1 MATEVLDGV
10 SPTSAAEISWEL
22 RERRVGGSTK
32 GRPTPRNALT
42 ELAPS
47 RWLWYFVCMH
57 NKTIDADTIIAA
69 LPTLDAEELGRVRA
83 AVESMS
89 RRSGGSTVLE
99 RRSYRYGLLQLEVR
113 TYARRDSTVAQRGPY
128 WYFKY
133 REDGRQKTF
142 YIGKTDN
149 PEAVVDK
156 KL

>member
-1 MATEVLDGV
+1 LAG
-10 SPTSAAEISWEL
+10 
-22 RERRVGGSTK
+22 RQRVF
-32 GRPTPRNALT
+32 PTPRNALA
-42 ELAPS
+42 ELAP
-47 RWLWYFVCMH
+47 RRRLWYCVCMH
-57 NKTIDADTIIAA
+57 NKKIDADTIIAA
-69 LPTLDAEELGRVRA
+69 LSTLDAEELGRVRA